1 MVLFSS
7 LWLPINFSFFLQEK
21 LEENTLLLKFPLIR
35 FNCFFQLFCFPL
47 LIFLKLISNFFKLN
61 LNYLK
66 FFSIW
71 REKKLKDTPVERPL
85 F

>member
-21 LEENTLLLKFPLIR
+21 LENTLLLKFP

-47 LIFLKLISNFFKLN
+47 LIFLKLISYFFKLH

-66 FFSIW
+66 LFSTW
-71 REKKLKDTPVERPL
+71 REKKLKDSPVECPL